1 MPVSSATT
9 QAEVS
14 VGSRLVLQVVNQLRH
29 QGLPVSTVEALD
41 AITSLATLTTT
52 DLTKREYV
60 KLALKTCLVKDDSH
74 DIAFT
79 RAFNSIFPRMT
90 QTSESVDGTDGTSS
104 SLAQAL
110 RDGDQGSI
118 DSFLESALSQ
128 SQPTKGNTASEG
140 QVTQRALRRMNI
152 TDLYS
157 QILESDSSA
166 TKDLDRAIDSIEANR
181 AIEQMRRR
189 MADLAGGR
197 IRDSSNAISE
207 QAIEDPE
214 DRPLLKAGPDEL
226 AAMRQAMRP
235 LARKLATKL
244 GNKRRQGYS
253 GLDMRKTIRSSMG
266 FGGIP
271 VSPIMRRRRP
281 TKPDLYVLCDVS
293 GSTASFAPFTLTLLH
308 ALHEEFRRVRSF
320 VFIDGVV
327 EITELLEKN
336 PGVLDPH
343 HLLANRGLI
352 VNDGRSDYRLALNS
366 FIEQWGESV
375 TAKSTVLI
383 AGDARSH
390 DRDPATSAI
399 AELDHRARRLYWFN
413 PEPMTEWDTLD
424 SHATNYA
431 RHCTA
436 AFEVSTLRGL
446 MDAVTHII

>member
-1 MPVSSATT
+1 MSSGNKPT
-9 QAEVS
+9 QMS
-14 VGSRLVLQVVNQLRH
+14 VGSRLVIKLAHQLRNH
-29 QGLPVSTVEALD
+29 GLPVSTIEVID
-41 AITSLATLTTT
+41 AITALANLKPTELNN
-52 DLTKREYV
+52 RVYV

-79 RAFNSIFPRMT
+79 RAFNSVFPRAT
-90 QTSESVDGTDGTSS
+90 PLTSHDDEAGGGS

-110 RDGDQGSI
+110 RDGDQESI
-118 DSFLESALSQ
+118 DSYLEQALEMA
-128 SQPTKGNTASEG
+128 QPSKGNRASEG
-140 QVTQRALRRMNI
+140 QMTQRALRRMNI

-157 QILESDSSA
+157 QVLTSDVNEMQ
-166 TKDLDRAIDSIEANR
+166 DMDRSIDSMQANR
-181 AIEQMRRR
+181 AIEQMKRR
-189 MADLAGGR
+189 MADLASGR
-197 IRDSSNAISE
+197 LRDSTNTESE

-244 GNKRRQGYS
+244 GNKKRHGYS
-253 GLDMRKTIRSSMG
+253 GLDMRKTIRASMG

-271 VSPIMRRRRP
+271 VSPVMRRKRP

-320 VFIDGVV
+320 VFIDGIV
-327 EITELLEKN
+327 EITEILEKN

-343 HLLANRGLI
+343 HLLSNRGLI
-352 VNDGRSDYRLALNS
+352 VNDGRSDYKLALNS
-366 FIEQWGESV
+366 FLDQWGDSI

-390 DRDPATSAI
+390 DREPAMNAI
-399 AELDHRARRLYWFN
+399 SELDHRARRLYWFN
-413 PEPMTEWDTLD
+413 PEPMSEWDTQD
-424 SHATNYA
+424 SHASAYA

-436 AFEVSTLRGL
+436 AYEVSTLRGL
-446 MDAVTHII
+446 MDAVTQII